1 MPCRPTSSPRL
12 GLRVRA
18 ASLAL
23 ALLASTHA
31 WAQAVD
37 EDAMFGGP
45 EPADAPAPATATTGP
60 ADLTADST
68 QDEAGLFD
76 RAAEGLS
83 ARMSAREDFLDI
95 GGLLYLRGS
104 YSLVEN
110 VPGKHNAL
118 STPSLVDLYADVR
131 PTERVRAF
139 VRGRVNHNFAVRD
152 GSRDAYGNVQD
163 KTTVQLD
170 QLWAKFDIAR
180 TVYVTGGKQPLRWG
194 SGRFWNPT
202 DFVNTQVRDPLAAF
216 DVRLGVGML
225 KLHLPVESKNMNFY
239 AIGTLDE
246 ANTPEEIGGALRGE
260 FVLGTAELSLSAAAR
275 KDQPY
280 ILGADISAGIW
291 DFDLRLEGAVH
302 YRDRGKYYTGTIN
315 PFTGE
320 MPVLEDRSQDWIPQL
335 VAGLDYAFNV
345 GDNDSVSLGV
355 EYFWNESGYDG
366 ASIYPWLLAQGAF
379 RPLYLGQHYGGAYVL
394 AMGPGSWDDTTWIGS
409 VLGNLSDKSYLARL
423 DFRATLLSYL
433 SLDTYVNY
441 HFGKSGE
448 FHYGLSVPPI
458 PGYLPKGIEIN
469 QPIADFGIGL
479 RVAL

>member
-1 MPCRPTSSPRL
+1 MK
-12 GLRVRA
+12 VKA

-23 ALLASTHA
+23 VLLTSTTA

-37 EDAMFGGP
+37 EDAMFGGGA
-45 EPADAPAPATATTGP
+45 EPSTDVAQTAAAGNAVEMTTDA
-60 ADLTADST
+60 T

-76 RAAEGLS
+76 RAAEELS

-110 VPGKHNAL
+110 VPGKHSAL
-118 STPSLVDLYADVR
+118 STPALVDLYADVR

-152 GSRDAYGNVQD
+152 GSRDTYGNVQD

-180 TVYVTGGKQPLRWG
+180 TVYVTAGKQPMRWG

-202 DFVNTQVRDPLAAF
+202 DFINTQLRDPLAAF

-239 AIGTLDE
+239 AIGLLDE
-246 ANTPEEIGGALRGE
+246 AKTPEQVGGALRGE

-275 KDQPY
+275 KDHPY

-291 DFDLRLEGAVH
+291 DFDLRLEGAVRH
-302 YRDRGKYYTGTIN
+302 KDTGKYYTGALN
-315 PFTGE
+315 PLTGVT
-320 MPVLEDRSQDWIPQL
+320 PTLQSRSADWIPQL

-345 GDNDSVSLGV
+345 GDNDSVSLGL
-355 EYFWNESGYDG
+355 EYFWNEAGYDG
-366 ASIYPWLLAQGAF
+366 AGIYPWLLAQSAF
-379 RPLYLGQHYGGAYVL
+379 RPMYLGQHYGGAYVL

-409 VLGNLSDKSYLARL
+409 VLGNLSDRSYLARL

-441 HFGKSGE
+441 HVGKSGE

-458 PGYLPKGIEIN
+458 PGYLPNGIEIN